1 MIFNAAK
8 GGDSYIPRRDTET
21 SSSRN
26 SSVKGAAH
34 PHNAVAAPYKRYA
47 APHRVEGQTT
57 GLPDEPRNPE
67 RGGAVAAPIQGVMRD
82 GRAFVLHR
90 LDGPLTEF
98 VVVFTTERR

>member
-1 MIFNAAK
+1 LPVLV
-8 GGDSYIPRRDTET
+8 GGLIIYVATAGSLDNTEA
-21 SSSRN
+21 SRN
-26 SSVKGAAH
+26 IAGEASGGQSA
-34 PHNAVAAPYKRYA
+34 AAPYKRYA